1 MRAFDKRRSGLRAI
15 VFLVDS
21 STVQKQLRDVA
32 EFLFAV
38 LRDKA
43 VAGDRGL
50 RVLVA
55 CNKQVRT
62 RRVLEWRPLFLLLFL
77 LILSSMMMLVSFS
90 PDSSMAKMKTAL
102 STFSYF
108 GLIG

>member
-62 RRVLEWRPLFLLLFL
+62 RRVLEWRPLFLLLL
-77 LILSSMMMLVSFS
+77 MILSSMMTLASYS
-90 PDSSMAKMKTAL
+90 PDNSISKMKTAL